1 MDKYSVISLKKFAM
15 QKYKSS
21 QPTKSQNTLSQST
34 TNKKLANFRF
44 SNSAIKKPFSEPLFV
59 KNYSV
64 KCHFMKVFLKNQ
76 ILQKIQRL

>member
-1 MDKYSVISLKKFAM
+1 M

-21 QPTKSQNTLSQST
+21 QPKKPQNTLSQSI

-44 SNSAIKKPFSEPLFV
+44 SNCAIKEPFSEPLFV